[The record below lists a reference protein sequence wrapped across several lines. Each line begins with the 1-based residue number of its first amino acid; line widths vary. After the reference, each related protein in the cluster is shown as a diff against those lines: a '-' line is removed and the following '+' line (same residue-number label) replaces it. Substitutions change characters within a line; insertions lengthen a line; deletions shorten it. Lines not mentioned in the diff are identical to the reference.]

1 MGSARGWTVAAGLGT
16 AALLA
21 ASAVQ
26 AQPAV
31 LAGAGA
37 TFPSPLYTRWTQAY
51 AAEKNVRVVYR
62 AVGSGAGIEQFLARA
77 VDFAATDSPLTDDQM
92 FQAGDRVLHI
102 PTVAGAVALVY
113 NIPDIRPGLNF
124 IPEVLA
130 AVFLGKITLWDDP
143 RIVELNPQLT
153 LPEAAPIKVV
163 RRADASGTTAIFTN
177 YLSKVSPE
185 WKQQVGEGLAVRW
198 PAGHIAAV
206 GSAGVVEMV
215 KKTPNSIGYVQLAY
229 AVGGRMTMANIR
241 NKAGRYVIPSLTT
254 TTKAMEVTLAAI
266 PSDYRVFFTNSE
278 GLEAYPIAGFSWIVI
293 TSEQP
298 DEFKGRALVDFLW
311 WATHTGQQYA
321 PALLYAPLP
330 RSLVTRI
337 EQTLRTVTV
346 NGAPVRP

>member
-1 MGSARGWTVAAGLGT
+1 
-16 AALLA
+16 
-21 ASAVQ
+21 
-26 AQPAV
+26 
-31 LAGAGA
+31 
-37 TFPSPLYTRWTQAY
+37 
-51 AAEKNVRVVYR
+51 
-62 AVGSGAGIEQFLARA
+62 
-77 VDFAATDSPLTDDQM
+77 
-92 FQAGDRVLHI
+92 
-102 PTVAGAVALVY
+102 
-113 NIPDIRPGLNF
+113 LNF
-124 IPEVLA
+124 TPEVLA
-130 AVFLGKITLWDDP
+130 AVLLGKITKWDDP

-153 LPEAAPIKVV
+153 LPADAPIKVV

-177 YLSKVSPE
+177 YLNKVSPE
-185 WKQQVGEGLAVRW
+185 WKQQVGEGLAVKW
-198 PAGHIAAV
+198 PAGYIAAV
-206 GSAGVVEMV
+206 GSGGVVEMV
-215 KKTPNSIGYVQLAY
+215 KKTPNSLGYVELAY

-330 RSLVTRI
+330 RSLVARI
-337 EQTLRTVTV
+337 EATLRTVTV